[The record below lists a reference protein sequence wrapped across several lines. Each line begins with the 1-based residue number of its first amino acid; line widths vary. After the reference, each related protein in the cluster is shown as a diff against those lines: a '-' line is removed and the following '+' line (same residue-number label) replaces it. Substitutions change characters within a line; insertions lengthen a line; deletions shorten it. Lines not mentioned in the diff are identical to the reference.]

1 MVEEEEEEEES
12 KSISENLRVYFKAKY
27 TWDPPAGLFVG
38 SSLHPSL
45 PLCSVQTAVG
55 RGGHCGIRG
64 VHPSRMLLL
73 NDTRSNS
80 TCAIMARD
88 GAHALVLGRVGS
100 TVFFFYWRIFAK
112 SPPEKCDFD
121 QYKGFFMEKWSKFAK
136 SRKRKKN
143 SNRQISTLSSSR

>member
-1 MVEEEEEEEES
+1 LVEEEEEEEES
-12 KSISENLRVYFKAKY
+12 KSISENLRVYFKAKN

-100 TVFFFYWRIFAK
+100 TVFFFIGEFSPNPHLKNVISTNIKDFSWKIGPNFAK
-112 SPPEKCDFD
+112 F
-121 QYKGFFMEKWSKFAK
+121 
-136 SRKRKKN
+136 RKRKKN

>member
-1 MVEEEEEEEES
+1 LVEEEEEEEES

-100 TVFFFYWRIFAK
+100 TVFFFYWRISPNPHLKNVISTNIKDFSWKIGPNFAK
-112 SPPEKCDFD
+112 F
-121 QYKGFFMEKWSKFAK
+121 
-136 SRKRKKN
+136 RKRKKN